1 LSFFE
6 KIYFNAQGARVGLF
20 KKRFLNFGAVP
31 MNSPVM
37 QGLNLNTPAYVKN
50 PKLVAWV
57 AEMASLCKPANV
69 YWCDGSE
76 EEYDRLCQLLVDN
89 GTFKKLNPA
98 KRPGSF
104 LACSDPS
111 DVARVEDRT
120 YICSEKKENAG
131 PTNNWMA
138 PAEMRKT
145 LNPLFDGCM
154 QGRTLYVVPFSMGPL
169 GSHIAHIGIELT
181 DSPYVAVNQK
191 LMTRMGKAVFDVIG
205 TDGEFVPCLHTV
217 GAPLVNGAKDTTS
230 WPCNPTV
237 KYIVHYPET
246 REIWSYGSGYGGNA
260 LLGKKCLA
268 LRIAS
273 SMGREQGWLAE
284 HMLILGVTNP
294 QGKKYHVAAAFPSA
308 CGKTN
313 FSMLVPPEGFNGW
326 KVTTI
331 GDDIA
336 WIKPQANGKMMAINP
351 EAGYFGVAPGTNHHT
366 NPNCMASMD
375 KNVIFTNVAL
385 TDDGDV
391 WWEGIEKDTGKLPD
405 HLIDWQ
411 GKDWTPQIAK
421 ETGAKAAHANAR
433 FTVSAI
439 NNPAL
444 DPAWDD
450 AAGVSIDAFIFGGRR
465 STTVPLVTEAR
476 NWTEGVYMA
485 ATMGSET
492 TAAAFGAQGVVRRD
506 PFAMLP
512 FCGYNMSDY
521 FQHWLDVGAKVQAGG
536 HKLPSIYC
544 VNWFRK
550 DEAGKFVWP
559 GYGDNMRVLKW
570 MIDRLEGQAQG
581 QETIFGITPTY
592 GELNWT
598 GLSFT
603 ADQFKTVTS
612 IDKAAWQQELQL
624 HNTHFE
630 QLAYNMPKALLD
642 TKAALAQRLAAV

>member
-1 LSFFE
+1 
-6 KIYFNAQGARVGLF
+6 
-20 KKRFLNFGAVP
+20 

-50 PKLVAWV
+50 PKLIAWV
-57 AEMASLCKPANV
+57 AEMAALCKPANV

-89 GTFKKLNPA
+89 GTFKKLNPT

-138 PAEMRKT
+138 PAEMRQT

-181 DSPYVAVNQK
+181 DSAYVAVNQK

-230 WPCNPTV
+230 WPCNPSL

-284 HMLILGVTNP
+284 HMLILGVTTP

-366 NPNCMASMD
+366 NPNCMASLD

-421 ETGAKAAHANAR
+421 ETGVKAAHANAR

-570 MIDRLEGQAQG
+570 MIDRLEGRAQG
-581 QETIFGITPTY
+581 QETIFGITPNY
-592 GELNWT
+592 SELNWT
-598 GLSFT
+598 GLNFS